1 MANKN
6 VSCKIKLFK
15 PQVKQLTG
23 AMIPALV
30 KTAEAVHSDLVQSQ
44 TMPFGETIY
53 TAERVYGKRGQFAK
67 NGREYKG
74 REVKKVKQQGG
85 NLQNDSTFVDV
96 SNAETGRV
104 SLVSSTPYARRLY
117 YHPEYNFNK
126 SENPNAGGRWLDDY
140 LPGGQKQDFAQNE
153 FNKFYKQ
160 EAGL

>member
-44 TMPFGETIY
+44 TMPF
-53 TAERVYGKRGQFAK
+53 
-67 NGREYKG
+67 RE
-74 REVKKVKQQGG
+74 G